1 MRRTQTLL
9 AWVVA
14 VGVAVAAIGGHG
26 PAPAQ
31 AADPQAGTLTG
42 GGALGFLANT
52 PDDTAFALNLNFD
65 YHLNHGF
72 SVGPLL
78 QLGFTGDMTL
88 TGLSGQTKYWLNV
101 PDTGDR
107 GKLVLQAGLG
117 FVHAD
122 FLQSDTSWLIP
133 LGIGFEYA
141 LDRRL
146 AVTATF
152 LLNFTDLDTG
162 GGRSTNVMPG
172 LTFGVRF

>member
-1 MRRTQTLL
+1 MRRALTLL
-9 AWVVA
+9 AWVFA
-14 VGVAVAAIGGHG
+14 VGVAVAVIGGPG

-65 YHLNHGF
+65 YHLNHRL

-88 TGLSGQTKYWLNV
+88 TGLSGQTKYWLAL
-101 PDTGDR
+101 PGTGDR
-107 GKLVLQAGLG
+107 GKLVFQAGLG

-122 FLQSDTSWLIP
+122 FLQADTSWLIP
-133 LGIGFEYA
+133 LGVGFEYA